1 MGVYVLPATNVLNM
15 KAEGILKYAYKYTL
29 HSRPRM
35 RIVTVKAMLILQI
48 LIGTDG
54 KSFQQYF
61 MASPLKTPSNISGI

>member
-1 MGVYVLPATNVLNM
+1 M

-29 HSRPRM
+29 HSRQRM

-48 LIGTDG
+48 LIGAAG

-61 MASPLKTPSNISGI
+61 MASHLKTPSNISGI